1 MSRKCLFPF
10 SNIVLNPSG
19 SVSPCCKYNLNKVDT
34 EIDIETLHDK
44 NIKELFYQPA
54 MEKIR
59 NDFLN
64 DILKFAELALS
75 KLNELLKQDASNLY
89 YSELIIQF

>member
-34 EIDIETLHDK
+34 ELEMI
-44 NIKELFYQPA
+44 F
-54 MEKIR
+54 
-59 NDFLN
+59 
-64 DILKFAELALS
+64 
-75 KLNELLKQDASNLY
+75 
-89 YSELIIQF
+89 